1 MLYIK
6 NDTDKNSEIIAA
18 LATPKGLSAVAVV
31 RISGRGCG
39 KIVEKMMKLKE
50 NRLRGK
56 RRVVGIIY
64 DREDKKIDEVV
75 SISWPE
81 GRSFTGEE
89 IVEIIT
95 HGVPSLYKKIL
106 EECFYEGARQALSGE
121 FTKRAFMN
129 RKISGLEVMAMAELW
144 DSDEINIVEKIGRIR
159 SVENSVKEN
168 LKELE
173 ELIEAGIEFEDLH
186 GIADTEFDIEK
197 KIQIILEK
205 IEKIKVIIKQISLT
219 GRILIM
225 GPRNSG
231 KSSLFNNIVGKT
243 RVLVSDVPGT
253 TRDSVTE
260 IINIESGKIEI
271 VDNAG
276 TGGVGLDEKAIKM
289 AVDTIEKE
297 DRIIWMSVGG
307 KEDPPADIVKKA
319 GEILILSSKCDIE
332 KGKGLMVSV
341 KTEQGLDEIN
351 KWIKRDQVIEERET
365 GINEI
370 KNIIEEG
377 YRNLQTGENAVCS
390 ELVSEALEKLGE
402 ILDQGKG
409 METAVERALGRMCV
423 GK

>member
-1 MLYIK
+1 MYIK

-64 DREDKKIDEVV
+64 DRENKKIDEVV
-75 SISWPE
+75 SMSWPE

-144 DSDEINIVEKIGRIR
+144 DSDEINTVEKIGRIR

-197 KIQIILEK
+197 KFQIILEK

-253 TRDSVTE
+253 TRDSVSE

-307 KEDPPADIVKKA
+307 KEDPHADIVKKA

-341 KTEQGLDEIN
+341 KTEQGLDEIK
-351 KWIKRDQVIEERET
+351 KWIKRDQVMEERET